1 MNKLYT
7 LAAAA
12 VFGTMAASAATMP
25 VVFNGTDSE
34 GWTYGDNAV
43 IENGHLDHQQ
53 PGCGLRQ
60 EQYYTTGGVRVASG
74 ALSAGIYICRKG
86 NAVTKVVLYIA
97 DRQGRA
103 ARRAFAVSEPGRR
116 ALNVR

>member
-60 EQYYTTGGVRVASG
+60 EQYYTTGGVRVAPE
-74 ALSAGIYICRKG
+74 ALSAGIYICRCG
-86 NAVTKVVLYIA
+86 NTVTKV
-97 DRQGRA
+97 
-103 ARRAFAVSEPGRR
+103 AVR
-116 ALNVR
+116 